1 MKIYGKNCIN
11 EALRAK
17 AKLEKVFLLDTNQKK
32 DVNIIDQLNKNS
44 IPYEIVN
51 KQKMEKLFGNN
62 TQGYAAFREEYHILV
77 EEDLN
82 NFKDAS
88 RILLLDGIMD
98 PHNLGAILR
107 TVDAF
112 GIDLVI
118 LPKNRSVSVTEVAA
132 HVSTG
137 AIEHTNIMYVNS
149 LLTICNRLKEMGFWI
164 CGTDAK
170 GTVLSTDIDKN
181 LKLAV
186 ITGSEGFG
194 MSKTLVNASDFLIT
208 IPMVGYV
215 NSLNASDYLI
225 TIPMVGHVNSL
236 NASVSAAIVMHD
248 LMKKGE

>member
-1 MKIYGKNCIN
+1 MIPMKIYGKNCIN

-17 AKLEKVFLLDTNQKK
+17 AKLLKVFLLDSNQKK
-32 DVNIIDQLNKNS
+32 DINIIDQLKKKS
-44 IPYEIVN
+44 IPYEIVD
-51 KQKMEKLFGNN
+51 KKYLEKNFGNN
-62 TQGYAAFREEYHILV
+62 TQGYAAIRDDYYIYN
-77 EEDLN
+77 EEDLFK
-82 NFKDAS
+82 FKDSS
-88 RILLLDGIMD
+88 RILILDGIQD

-118 LPKNRSVSVTEVAA
+118 LPKNRSVSVSETVA

-149 LLTICNRLKEMGFWI
+149 LLTVCNKLKEFGFWI

-170 GTVLSTDIDKN
+170 GNVLAGDIDKS
-181 LKLAV
+181 LKIAV
-186 ITGSEGFG
+186 IIGSEGFG
-194 MSKTLVNASDFLIT
+194 MSKTLV
-208 IPMVGYV
+208 
-215 NSLNASDYLI
+215 NASDYLI

-236 NASVSAAIVMHD
+236 NASVSAAIVMYD

>member
-17 AKLEKVFLLDTNQKK
+17 AKLEKVFLLDSNQKK
-32 DVNIIDQLNKNS
+32 DFNIIDQLNKNS
-44 IPYEIVN
+44 IPYEVVN
-51 KQKMEKLFGNN
+51 KQTMEKIFG
-62 TQGYAAFREEYHILV
+62 TGAQGYGAYREDYKILS
-77 EEDLN
+77 EENLKE
-82 NFKDAS
+82 FKDCS

-112 GIDLVI
+112 GIDLVV

-149 LLTICNRLKEMGFWI
+149 LLTVCNKLKDFGFWI

-170 GTVLSTDIDKN
+170 GTVLATDIDKE

-186 ITGSEGFG
+186 IIGSEGFG
-194 MSKTLVNASDFLIT
+194 MSKTLV
-208 IPMVGYV
+208 
-215 NSLNASDYLI
+215 NASDYLI

>member
-1 MKIYGKNCIN
+1 MIIMKIYGKNCIN

-17 AKLEKVFLLDTNQKK
+17 AKLEKVFLLDSNQKK
-32 DVNIIDQLNKNS
+32 DVNIIDQLNKNN

-51 KQKMEKLFGNN
+51 KQQMEKIFGNG
-62 TQGYAAFREEYHILV
+62 TQGYAAFREEYKILA
-77 EEDLN
+77 EEDLAS
-82 NFKDAS
+82 FKDSS

-149 LLTICNRLKEMGFWI
+149 LLTVCNKLKDMGFWI

-170 GTVLSTDIDKN
+170 GTVLATDIDKD

-194 MSKTLVNASDFLIT
+194 MSKTLVNASD
-208 IPMVGYV
+208 
-215 NSLNASDYLI
+215 YLI

-236 NASVSAAIVMHD
+236 NASVAAAIVMHD
-248 LMKKGE
+248 LMK

>member
-17 AKLEKVFLLDTNQKK
+17 AKLEKVFLLDSNQKK
-32 DVNIIDQLNKNS
+32 DFNIIDQLNKNS
-44 IPYEIVN
+44 IPYEVVN
-51 KQKMEKLFGNN
+51 KQTMEKIFG
-62 TQGYAAFREEYHILV
+62 TGAQGYGAYREEYKILS
-77 EEDLN
+77 EENLN
-82 NFKDAS
+82 EFKDCS

-112 GIDLVI
+112 GIDLVV

-149 LLTICNRLKEMGFWI
+149 LLTVCNKLKDFGFWI

-170 GTVLSTDIDKN
+170 GTVLATDIDKE

-186 ITGSEGFG
+186 IIGSEGFG
-194 MSKTLVNASDFLIT
+194 MSKTLV
-208 IPMVGYV
+208 
-215 NSLNASDYLI
+215 NASDYLI

>member
-17 AKLEKVFLLDTNQKK
+17 AKLEKVFLLDSNQKK
-32 DVNIIDQLNKNS
+32 DFNIIDQLNKNS
-44 IPYEIVN
+44 IPYEVVN
-51 KQKMEKLFGNN
+51 KQTMEKIFGPGA
-62 TQGYAAFREEYHILV
+62 QGYGAYREEYKILS
-77 EEDLN
+77 EENLN
-82 NFKDAS
+82 EFKDCS

-112 GIDLVI
+112 GIDLVV

-149 LLTICNRLKEMGFWI
+149 LLTVCNKLKDFGFWI

-170 GTVLSTDIDKN
+170 GTVLATDIDKE

-186 ITGSEGFG
+186 IIGSEGFG
-194 MSKTLVNASDFLIT
+194 MSKTLV
-208 IPMVGYV
+208 
-215 NSLNASDYLI
+215 NASDYLI

-236 NASVSAAIVMHD
+236 NASVSAAIIMHD

>member
-1 MKIYGKNCIN
+1 MICMKIYGKNCIN

-32 DVNIIDQLNKNS
+32 DVNIIDQLNKNH
-44 IPYEIVN
+44 IPYEFLN
-51 KQKMEKLFGNN
+51 KQKMEHIFGNG
-62 TQGYAAFREEYHILV
+62 TQGYAAYREDYKILD
-77 EEDLN
+77 EEALKE
-82 NFKDAS
+82 FKDSS
-88 RILLLDGIMD
+88 RILILDGIQD

-118 LPKNRSVSVTEVAA
+118 LPKNRSVSVTEVVA

-149 LLTICNRLKEMGFWI
+149 LLNTCNKLKEMGFWI

-170 GTVLSTDIDKN
+170 GTVLATEIDKN

-194 MSKTLVNASDFLIT
+194 MSKTLVNT
-208 IPMVGYV
+208 
-215 NSLNASDYLI
+215 SDYLI

-236 NASVSAAIVMHD
+236 NASVAAAIVMHD